1 MAMVVGVGF
10 DLDLVVVAAAAAGV
24 AGLLVEV
31 KVALVFGSTTFW
43 RETAHN
49 IISGNVDTIRRG
61 WSTSD
66 NTCGFSGNVVSR
78 VPCMYHSKYQYVPQA
93 PSTTI
98 IQHRH
103 YHEP

>member
-49 IISGNVDTIRRG
+49 IISGNVDTIRRIEY
-61 WSTSD
+61 
-66 NTCGFSGNVVSR
+66 VR
-78 VPCMYHSKYQYVPQA
+78 QYLRFWRERR
-93 PSTTI
+93 I
-98 IQHRH
+98 
-103 YHEP
+103 